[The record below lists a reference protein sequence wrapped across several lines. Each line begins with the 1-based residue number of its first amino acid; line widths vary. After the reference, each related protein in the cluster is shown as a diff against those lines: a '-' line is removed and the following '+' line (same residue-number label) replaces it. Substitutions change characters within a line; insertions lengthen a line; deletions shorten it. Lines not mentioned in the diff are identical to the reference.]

1 MRIPVVLY
9 VPNLIGYTRIAL
21 STLSVLAHTSPHTF
35 LAFYTLSFILDAFDG
50 LAARALDQHSSFGA
64 LLDMLT
70 DRISTC
76 TLLTLISV
84 HHRPSAVL
92 ALPLAFLDGY
102 SHFLQFAAALTAGT
116 SHKSAARGRVLNLY
130 YSRPVLTFVC
140 TGNEFAF
147 IAYYMIICD
156 AAGPVLSL
164 SPLASPAPVANIL
177 FAASLPICILK
188 QAVSVRQIFSAHY
201 TIRDAIAA
209 DRKVR

>member
-1 MRIPVVLY
+1 MRLPVVLY
-9 VPNLIGYTRIAL
+9 LPNIIGYMRIVL
-21 STLSVLAHTSPHTF
+21 STLSVRFHTSPHTF
-35 LAFYTLSFILDAFDG
+35 LTLYTFSFILDAFDG
-50 LAARALDQHSSFGA
+50 LAARAFAQHSSFGA

-76 TLLTLISV
+76 TLLTLISA

-102 SHFLQFAAALTAGT
+102 SHFLQFAAALAAGT

-140 TGNEFAF
+140 TGNELAF
-147 IAYYMIICD
+147 IAYYMIISH
-156 AAGPVLSL
+156 APGPVVALPL
-164 SPLASPAPVANIL
+164 VPPAPLANVL
-177 FAASLPICILK
+177 FAAALPVCILK

-209 DRKVR
+209 SRKPP